1 MQLWELLDFQSTKFW
16 LKVKQGEVKLKSA
29 HLVYTYID
37 KTDDDDDDV
46 DVVP

>member
-1 MQLWELLDFQSTKFW
+1 MQLWELLDFQFW

-29 HLVYTYID
+29 HFVYTYID
-37 KTDDDDDDV
+37 KNDDDDDV